1 MRMQIVRARNA
12 SAWTGP
18 TGNSTY
24 LLPGAVPALV
34 DAGVGAP
41 DHIEEIAAAL
51 GGAPLALVLLTH
63 AHPDHA
69 SGIPALAA
77 RWPGLRVLRYPDA
90 GPGPIAAGDGALL
103 PLPTPG
109 HAPDH
114 LCFFDTAAGDLYCG
128 DLLRAG
134 GSIVIP
140 ASQGG
145 SVRAY
150 LESLR
155 RVRSL
160 APRRLLPAHGEIVAD
175 PGALIDEYIRH
186 REARE
191 AQVAGAY
198 RAGHTTAET
207 IAAAIY
213 PPLPPALRRAAA
225 DTVEAHLI
233 KLREDG
239 VLPP

>member
-1 MRMQIVRARNA
+1 MTVQIIRARNV

-18 TGNSTY
+18 TGNNTY

-41 DHIEEIAAAL
+41 EHIEEVAAAL

-77 RWPGLRVLRYPDA
+77 RWPGLRVLRHPDA
-90 GPGPIAAGDGALL
+90 GPGPIAAGSGTLL
-103 PLPTPG
+103 PVPTPG

-114 LCFFDTAAGDLYCG
+114 LCFLDTGAGDLYCG

-160 APRRLLPAHGEIVAD
+160 APRRLLPGHGEVIDD
-175 PGALIDEYIRH
+175 PLPLIDQYIRH
-186 REARE
+186 REERE
-191 AQVAGAY
+191 AQVAEAF
-198 RAGHTTAET
+198 RAGHTTPEA

-213 PPLPPALRRAAA
+213 PALSPALLRAAA
-225 DTVEAHLI
+225 DTVHAHLI
-233 KLREDG
+233 KLQEDG
-239 VLPP
+239 SLPG